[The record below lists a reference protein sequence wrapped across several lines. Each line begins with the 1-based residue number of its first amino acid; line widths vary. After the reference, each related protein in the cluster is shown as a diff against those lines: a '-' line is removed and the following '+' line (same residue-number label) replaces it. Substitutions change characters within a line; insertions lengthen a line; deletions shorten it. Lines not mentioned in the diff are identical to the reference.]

1 MMSHQTV
8 NDIDR
13 LRVASVWMLRSS
25 PLALGGVL
33 RLMGIVNATPDSFS
47 DGGTCVDPHRAV
59 DHALSLIEAGADL
72 IDVGGEST
80 RPYAAPVAADEEQ
93 RRVVPII
100 RELRRQSAIPISI
113 DTSKAVVA
121 QAALDEGVDIINDV
135 TGLTGDPAMIAVALE
150 TGAAV
155 CAMHMQGTPQT
166 MQVQPRYQDV
176 VAEIREFL
184 RGRLV
189 ALQQAGIERARI
201 CLDPGIGFGK
211 NHAHNLA
218 LLAACHRF
226 HELGQPLLIG
236 HSRKGFIG
244 KLMNSNDL
252 GDRDAGTAALAV
264 YLARQRVQILRV
276 HNVGLVRKTL
286 DLMRALPADPRDG

>member
-13 LRVASVWMLRSS
+13 HRVAAVWMLRSS
-25 PLALGGVL
+25 PLALGGVP

-47 DGGTCVDPHRAV
+47 DGGTCVDPQRAV

-121 QAALDEGVDIINDV
+121 QAALDEGADIINDV

-218 LLAACHRF
+218 LLAAGYRF
-226 HELGQPLLIG
+226 HDLGQPLLIG

-244 KLMNSNDL
+244 KMMNSNDL
-252 GDRDAGTAALAV
+252 CDRDAGTAALAV

-286 DLMRALPADPRDG
+286 DLMRALPANPRDD